1 VRDLSI
7 TQKIFILVVSVVMI
21 LSISAVVISVSQI
34 NEVTKKDIENF
45 KQFTLKQ
52 KKEELIEKSEIVYH
66 IIQGHYHI
74 VENQK
79 DNPSQVN
86 EIKKEVLSNIAH
98 IRFGKNGYFWVN
110 DMNYKMIMHPI
121 KPQLNNKVFMND
133 STVPFVKL
141 GVDALKKSNKPYTFI
156 KYKFYN
162 PRTKK
167 TEEKLS
173 IVRVFK
179 PWHWVIGTGTYLS
192 DMQQTIQKMKAQA
205 KKKIASVVLEVIV
218 VNVVIA
224 VLVLLWASY
233 FSKSYIINPIKQLS
247 QRIEELANKEADLTK
262 RVDINTNDEIGYI
275 AKNINKFIQNLA
287 EVVSNIKQAAAT
299 SDNLVVKTEHSSNVI
314 ERNIQSQSQSID
326 KIQQYTQNVEDDLG
340 IAEENLIATVE
351 DIEDTQK
358 SLENMVSTLNDVIS
372 KIQHEAEN
380 ERGISDKITALA
392 DQSNQ
397 IKDIINLIKEIA
409 DQTNLLALNA
419 AIEAARA
426 GEHGRGFAVV
436 ADEVRKLAE
445 KTQKSLS
452 EIDAAVNIIVQGVME
467 AQSEIAENSQDFSQ
481 MSEETALLVE
491 QTNNTV
497 NSLNITIESSHK
509 ALNETTGINTHVRLL
524 IEEVENLI
532 KENNITADVAADLKQ
547 ISSSLK
553 EVIYT
558 LKRESHKFTL

>member
-1 VRDLSI
+1 MRDLSI